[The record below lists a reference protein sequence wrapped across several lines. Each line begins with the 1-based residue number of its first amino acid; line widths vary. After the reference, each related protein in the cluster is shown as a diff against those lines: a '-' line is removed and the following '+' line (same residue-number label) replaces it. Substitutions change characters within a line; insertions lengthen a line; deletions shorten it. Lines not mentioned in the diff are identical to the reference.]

1 MIVLLLVLINI
12 LALYAILAKD
22 LMQGVLALAGLSLFS
37 TLLFYIF
44 HAPDVA
50 ITEAAVGTGVSTVIF
65 VWAIRST
72 DSSAENRKPRK
83 YYRIWENILSM
94 VIAGIV
100 LPAVFLMDTPWPVY
114 ARNYLEQ
121 YGVQETGAQNLVSS
135 IYLDYRLIDTLGET
149 IVLLAAISGTIAL
162 MHSSIKKDA
171 VSPAETASAAV
182 PSRASGPKS
191 TGRASLRTVLMQV
204 AAGKLGPV
212 VLLFGMYV
220 MFFGHLSPG
229 GGFYVL
235 RTFVS
240 RRRIPGR
247 RCNCFRHYLSGTGF
261 PGTYRHPAVPA
272 ALSGKN
278 GGCGLSNVYNGF
290 SYRHGRNRPVPFS
303 ASGNVHH
310 IDEFDYW
317 AQSGIGSGADDTDY
331 DEAG

>member
-229 GGFYVL
+229 GGFQGGVVTASGIIFL
-235 RTFVS
+235 ALGS
-240 RRRIPGR
+240 REHTDIRLFQPRFLARMEAVAFLMFIMAFLTGME
-247 RCNCFRHYLSGTGF
+247 GTGLF
-261 PGTYRHPAVPA
+261 RFLPLETSII
-272 ALSGKN
+272 LMN
-278 GGCGLSNVYNGF
+278 LTIGLKV
-290 SYRHGRNRPVPFS
+290 
-303 ASGNVHH
+303 
-310 IDEFDYW
+310 
-317 AQSGIGSGADDTDY
+317 GSGVALMILTMMRPG
-331 DEAG
+331 EK